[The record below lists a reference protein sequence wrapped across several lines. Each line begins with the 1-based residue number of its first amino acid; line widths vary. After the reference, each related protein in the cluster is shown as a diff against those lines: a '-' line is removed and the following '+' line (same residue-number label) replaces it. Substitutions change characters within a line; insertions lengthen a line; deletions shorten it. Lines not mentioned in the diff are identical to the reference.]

1 MVSYR
6 IEQELDRD
14 GSYEPPYC
22 NDCGGTG
29 VVMYDP
35 WISPTPIYCD
45 CEAAIFYGY
54 HKEDKKENNE

>member
-1 MVSYR
+1 MTCHK

-14 GSYEPPYC
+14 LIYEPPYC

-29 VVMYDP
+29 VIEYDP
-35 WISPTPIYCD
+35 SISLKPTYCD

-54 HKEDKKENNE
+54 YKKENNE